1 MHLVMLPV
9 KTGLKQGKLMPRS
22 HHASVKR
29 CNISTLNLHKLLPQ
43 HCVSQLK
50 QDAMLKQRGKQS
62 QNSLAVLWR
71 SCSKRMFP
79 KMHKGE
85 FGICGVSSWKLLRG
99 VEKPWSTPFSGLK
112 RPSLWLCQAV
122 PAKKLGSQKRW
133 HLIWAYLLS
142 KFSGSNVPFAAR
154 ALRDSGLYDLTTA
167 IKGVGVCM
175 GLPRGN
181 ARALQRPPPQVT
193 HLD

>member
-22 HHASVKR
+22 HHTSVRR

-62 QNSLAVLWR
+62 QNSLAVLWKGG
-71 SCSKRMFP
+71 SKRTFP

-85 FGICGVSSWKLLRG
+85 FGICGVSSWKLLRRG
-99 VEKPWSTPFSGLK
+99 GKALVNAILRVEKTIAVTLPGCSGKEAWLAEAMTFDMGIPRSQGPERLWPLRLHQGASRASGFAWGCLEAMP
-112 RPSLWLCQAV
+112 RPC
-122 PAKKLGSQKRW
+122 
-133 HLIWAYLLS
+133 
-142 KFSGSNVPFAAR
+142 
-154 ALRDSGLYDLTTA
+154 
-167 IKGVGVCM
+167 
-175 GLPRGN
+175 RG
-181 ARALQRPPPQVT
+181 RLHR
-193 HLD
+193 